1 MTGTRHPLATF
12 IVATQFLLWLVFAY
26 SLFTGIGGDYMRGFY
41 GIPAAAVAVLLNFYL
56 VFKSGLHE
64 RYRVIAVVNYGV
76 FLLGCGV
83 FCLT

>member
-26 SLFTGIGGDYMRGFY
+26 SLF
-41 GIPAAAVAVLLNFYL
+41 PAAAVAVLLNFYL